1 MDRRGNVC
9 LLRLPVLILVS
20 MPAAVMLSELLL
32 GLLGPEPDKELIRE
46 TGEWTLRLLLV
57 SLAVTPF
64 SVCTDTPKLVYVRRL
79 IGVATCC
86 YAVAHLAQYVI
97 YNNFHLWKVTKEI
110 GLRFYLTIGFVA
122 LLGLVALAWTSTEYW
137 TKRLGKRWKQLHRL
151 VYPITA
157 LALLHFFI
165 QSKADVSEPV
175 LVSGLFV
182 WLMTW
187 RALPQRSRGHWATP
201 FLLIPVAGLGAAL
214 VEFVWCLSATSFPA
228 LRVLQANLDL
238 DFGPRP
244 AVWAAIVALGVACFM
259 ATLRHGGEWVGRLRQ
274 A

>member
-1 MDRRGNVC
+1 MDRRGHVC
-9 LLRLPVLILVS
+9 PLRLPVLILVS
-20 MPAAVMLSELLL
+20 MPAAIMLGELLL

-46 TGEWTLRLLLV
+46 TGKWTLRLLLV

-64 SVCTDTPKLVYVRRL
+64 SVCADTPKLVYVRRL
-79 IGVATCC
+79 IGVATSC
-86 YAVAHLAQYVI
+86 YAIAHLAQYVI
-97 YNNFHLWKVTKEI
+97 HNNFYLLKVATEI
-110 GLRFYLTIGFVA
+110 VLRFYLTIGFVA
-122 LLGLVALAWTSTEYW
+122 LLGLVALAWTSTDYW
-137 TKRLGKRWKQLHRL
+137 SKRLGKRWKQLHRL
-151 VYPITA
+151 VYPVTL

-175 LVSGLFV
+175 LVSGLFI

-187 RALPQRSRGHWATP
+187 RALPQRLRGHWATP
-201 FLLIPVAGLGAAL
+201 FLLVPAAGIGAAAA
-214 VEFVWCLSATSFPA
+214 EFLWCVTATSFPA

-244 AVWAAIVALGVACFM
+244 AVWAAIVALGLALFM
-259 ATLRHGGEWVGRLRQ
+259 ATVRHGGDWMGRLRQ